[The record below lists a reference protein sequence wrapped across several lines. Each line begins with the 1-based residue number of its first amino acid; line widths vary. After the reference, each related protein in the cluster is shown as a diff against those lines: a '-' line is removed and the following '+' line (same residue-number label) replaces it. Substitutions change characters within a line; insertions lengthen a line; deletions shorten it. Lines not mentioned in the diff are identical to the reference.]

1 VEEATPATEP
11 KNPSWLSVRA
21 RGDQDT
27 GATGR
32 VDRGPG
38 NLNWRLGE
46 RHRRKFS
53 GGHPDAQRS
62 AGKKIRTENS
72 QLAHL
77 REWNL
82 ESRKRTLSGSEKSEG
97 WGSLRLRPKW
107 IQYRKIRPRRPI
119 TAGRRKRN
127 KSMCT
132 TEPRKQRAIREENYS
147 TAEKQIDSR
156 AQITDRGSSKTH
168 TKEIEWIFFLA
179 AGTVTLTW
187 DRADKR
193 EQHSETHQHRMEQ
206 SHSQERT
213 KRDSALAAPNPM
225 KNQQI
230 KNGS

>member
-1 VEEATPATEP
+1 
-11 KNPSWLSVRA
+11 
-21 RGDQDT
+21 
-27 GATGR
+27 
-32 VDRGPG
+32 
-38 NLNWRLGE
+38 
-46 RHRRKFS
+46 
-53 GGHPDAQRS
+53 
-62 AGKKIRTENS
+62 
-72 QLAHL
+72 
-77 REWNL
+77 
-82 ESRKRTLSGSEKSEG
+82 
-97 WGSLRLRPKW
+97 
-107 IQYRKIRPRRPI
+107 
-119 TAGRRKRN
+119 
-127 KSMCT
+127 MCT

-147 TAEKQIDSR
+147 TAEKLIDSR

-168 TKEIEWIFFLA
+168 TQKKLSEFFFLA